1 MLPKMSAC
9 RRNFD
14 DTKCMTFLIKDDE
27 SLEKH
32 NKIWDKVSNTTK
44 KEFES
49 SRVYN

>member
-14 DTKCMTFLIKDDE
+14 DTKCMTFLIKDE

-32 NKIWDKVSNTTK
+32 NKIWDKVSSTTK